1 MCLFASARRFLTP
14 RHPAFMKP
22 IFSLCALIGAP
33 LTLAAQEPLPV
44 TTLPTVTIT
53 AEKESLTAPSLNTK
67 RELMNATI
75 PGGVAVVDAEDYKRG
90 RASTLKD
97 ALDFAP
103 GVFIQPRFG
112 AEESRLS
119 IRGSGVQRTFH
130 GRGIKLLQD
139 GSPLNLADGG
149 FDMQAV
155 EPMSASYIEVY
166 RGANGL
172 QYGSTTLGGAINFVS
187 MTGQDAPAMQAR
199 VEVGSF
205 DTLRT
210 QLSSGGVFG
219 DSDYYVSLTSNFS
232 NGFRDYSQQSSQR
245 LFANIGH
252 RISDAIETR
261 FYFTYVN
268 TDSELPGA
276 LTMRQFQ
283 RNPQQANA
291 GSVAGRQKRDF
302 QLLRIANKTTF
313 TDGDTQTLTVSSFWS
328 WKDLDHPIFQVIDQ
342 LSNDL
347 GVDVRYDNTATLF
360 GHDNHLTLGL
370 GAVYG
375 VVQDN
380 RFFNVGGRR
389 GARTADNK
397 LTSANIDLYLQDTF
411 HLTETLALVLGAQGT
426 HASRDFDEE
435 TIFGADNT
443 ASRDYWGFSPKAGM
457 IWEPEK
463 DKQVFVNVSR
473 SFEPPS
479 FGELTAAGAAPGL
492 VDLSAQWGTT
502 MEIGTRGRT
511 ERMRWD
517 LAWYYSWLDGEL
529 LSLGIPGVSPT
540 QTVNAGRTIHQGIE
554 AALDVDVARGLFTPW
569 EGDKKGD
576 RVLLRQTYLYSDFRF
591 DGDGDFGDND
601 LPGTPRHYYRAE
613 LLYEHP
619 CGFYAGPNVECVPQS
634 YFVDLDNT
642 QKAGSYT
649 LLNFKL
655 GFRRAKG
662 PSFFVEAR
670 NVLDQDYV
678 ATTGVLKTA
687 NTGSAAYFP
696 GDGRAFYAGVEWKW

>member
-1 MCLFASARRFLTP
+1 MSIN
-14 RHPAFMKP
+14 P
-22 IFSLCALIGAP
+22 IFLSFILVAFVGAP
-33 LTLAAQEPLPV
+33 LSLTAQQSPPV
-44 TTLPTVTIT
+44 STLPTLVVT
-53 AEKESLTAPSLNTK
+53 AKKEPLTVPSLETK
-67 RELMNATI
+67 REQIEAVT
-75 PGGVAVVDAEDYKRG
+75 PGGVSVIDAEDYKRG

-149 FDMQAV
+149 FDMQAI
-155 EPMSASYIEVY
+155 EPLSARYIEVY

-187 MTGQDAPAMQAR
+187 MTGYDAPAAQAR

-210 QLSSGGVFG
+210 QISSGGVSG
-219 DSDYYVSLTSNFS
+219 DTDYYFSATSSFS
-232 NGFRDYSQQSSQR
+232 DGFREYSQQSSQR
-245 LFANIGH
+245 VFANIGH

-268 TDSELPGA
+268 TNSELPGA
-276 LTMRQFQ
+276 LTKNQFQ
-283 RNPQQANA
+283 NNPQMANP

-302 QLLRIANKTTF
+302 QLLRIANKTTI
-313 TDGDTQTLTVSSFWS
+313 TDGDTQRLTVSSFWS

-347 GVDVRYDNTATLF
+347 GIDVRYDNTAPLL
-360 GHDNHLTLGL
+360 GHENQFTLGL
-370 GAVYG
+370 GAQYG
-375 VVQDN
+375 IIQDN
-380 RFFNVGGRR
+380 RFFNIGGAR
-389 GARTADNK
+389 GARTADNEQ
-397 LTSANIDLYLQDTF
+397 TSSNVDLYLQDTF
-411 HLTETLALVLGAQGT
+411 HLTSTLALVLGAQGT
-426 HASRDFDEE
+426 YASRDFAEE
-435 TIFGADNT
+435 TIFGADNS
-443 ASRDYWGFSPKAGM
+443 ASRDYLGFSPKLGL
-457 IWEPEK
+457 IWEPQPET
-463 DKQVFVNVSR
+463 QVFFNVSR

-502 MEIGTRGRT
+502 VELGTRGRT
-511 ERMRWD
+511 DRMRWD
-517 LAWYYSWLDGEL
+517 LAWYYSWIDDEL

-540 QTVNAGRTIHQGIE
+540 QTVNAGRTIHHGIE
-554 AALDVDVARGLFTPW
+554 AALDIDVARGLMTPW
-569 EGDKKGD
+569 SEEAKGD
-576 RVLLRQTYLYSDFRF
+576 RLLLRQTYLYNDFRF
-591 DGDGDFGDND
+591 DGDRDFGDNE
-601 LPGTPRHYYRAE
+601 LPGIPRHYYRAE

-619 CGFYAGPNVECVPQS
+619 CGFFAGPNVEWTPQA
-634 YFVDLDNT
+634 YFVDFSNT
-642 QKAGSYT
+642 QRSGSFA
-649 LLNFKL
+649 LLGFKL
-655 GFRRAKG
+655 GFRRDKG
-662 PSFFVEAR
+662 PSFFIEAR
-670 NVLDQDYV
+670 NLLDQDHV

-687 NTGSAAYFP
+687 TPASAVYFP
-696 GDGRAFYAGVEWKW
+696 GDGRAFYAGIEWKW

>member
-1 MCLFASARRFLTP
+1 MSTN
-14 RHPAFMKP
+14 P
-22 IFSLCALIGAP
+22 IFLSLILVASISAP
-33 LTLAAQEPLPV
+33 LTLTAQQSPPV
-44 TTLPTVTIT
+44 STLPTIVVT
-53 AEKESLTAPSLNTK
+53 AKKEPLTVPSLETK
-67 RELMNATI
+67 REQIEAVT
-75 PGGVAVVDAEDYKRG
+75 PGGVSVIDAEDYKRG

-149 FDMQAV
+149 FDMQAI
-155 EPMSASYIEVY
+155 EPLSARYIEVY

-187 MTGQDAPAMQAR
+187 MTGYDAPTALAR

-210 QLSSGGVFG
+210 QISSGGVSG
-219 DSDYYVSLTSNFS
+219 DTDYYFSATSSFS
-232 NGFRDYSQQSSQR
+232 DGFRDYSQQSSQR
-245 LFANIGH
+245 VFANIGH

-268 TDSELPGA
+268 TNSELPGA
-276 LTMRQFQ
+276 LTKSQFQ
-283 RNPQQANA
+283 NNPQMANP

-302 QLLRIANKTTF
+302 QLLRIANKTTI
-313 TDGDTQTLTVSSFWS
+313 TDGDTQRLTVSSFWA

-347 GVDVRYDNTATLF
+347 GIDVRYDNTAPLF
-360 GHDNHLTLGL
+360 GHENQFTLGL
-370 GAVYG
+370 GAQYG
-375 VVQDN
+375 IVQDN
-380 RFFNVGGRR
+380 RFFNVVGAR
-389 GARTADNK
+389 GARTADNEQ
-397 LTSANIDLYLQDTF
+397 TSSNVDLYLQNTF
-411 HLTETLALVLGAQGT
+411 HLTSSLALVLGTQGT
-426 HASRDFDEE
+426 YASRDFAEE
-435 TIFGADNT
+435 RIFGADNSAT
-443 ASRDYWGFSPKAGM
+443 RDYLGFSPKLGL
-457 IWEPEK
+457 IWEPKPET
-463 DKQVFVNVSR
+463 QVFFNVSR

-502 MEIGTRGRT
+502 VELGTRGRT
-511 ERMRWD
+511 DRLRWD
-517 LAWYYSWLDGEL
+517 LAWYYSWIDDEL

-540 QTVNAGRTIHQGIE
+540 QTVNAGRTIHHGIE
-554 AALDVDVARGLFTPW
+554 AALDIDVARGLMTAW
-569 EGDKKGD
+569 SEEAKGD
-576 RVLLRQTYLYSDFRF
+576 RLLLRQTYLFNDFHF
-591 DGDGDFGDND
+591 DGDRNFTNNE
-601 LPGTPRHYYRAE
+601 LPGIPRHYYRAE

-619 CGFYAGPNVECVPQS
+619 CGFYAGPNVELTPQA
-634 YFVDLDNT
+634 YFVDLSNT
-642 QKAGSYT
+642 QRSGSYA
-649 LLNFKL
+649 LLGFKL

-662 PSFFVEAR
+662 PSFFIEAR
-670 NVLDQDYV
+670 NLLDQDHV

-687 NTGSAAYFP
+687 TPASAVYFP
-696 GDGRAFYAGVEWKW
+696 GDGRAFYAGIEWKW